1 MKAKG
6 ETQYV
11 GDIRFDGMLHGKV
24 VWSSHPHAEIVSIDT
39 GQADRMSGVKLVLTA
54 KDIPGKNLYGVL
66 VVDQPVLAENRVLY
80 IGEPVAVVFAEDFAT
95 AEKGAQAVKVTYRE
109 LPGVFSMSDALA
121 EGAPRLG
128 ANDNITKKVLLRRG
142 DIDAAFNN
150 ADVIVED
157 YFSTSPIEHAYM
169 ETEAAIG
176 VVEDDG
182 KVAVYAANQSP
193 FADRAQLARIL
204 GVGAEEV
211 RVRHMP
217 AGGAFGGKTELTVHA
232 FVAIAAL
239 KTGRPAR
246 LALTR
251 SESLRHHPK
260 KHGYEMRYRIGA
272 RQDGELLGMD
282 YEITSDSGAYTSWTT
297 RVIEQSVAFGTGPYY
312 IPALRGEGTGIFT
325 NNLVMGAMRGFG
337 ANQVHFAC
345 ESALDILARKLEMD
359 PITLREKNALEFGS
373 TMSTGQILREGVGFK
388 KTLEAIRPLV
398 ESELLPLKQAEAN
411 VGIGIACGWRSVAG
425 GLGPD
430 EGAGAGLELEK
441 DGKVLLKVACTE
453 MGQGSLTALC
463 QIVSDVMK
471 IDVCSVRVLA
481 GDTKLVPE
489 GGGVMASRG
498 VYLWGHAAAEAS
510 RKFRN
515 LVLAKAATI
524 LERKEEE
531 IDLIGDHIVEADGQK
546 KLLSLLDLAS
556 RTGKPLSA
564 DVFYMLGKTFPM
576 LEDAN
581 ESLSIDP
588 RFYKTHHTIAY
599 NTTAVA
605 VKVDRKE
612 GGVKL
617 LHAIVALDCGKI
629 LNPEA
634 ALTQVEAAVI
644 MGMGYAVSEKFIIER
659 GINKTNRLAKCG
671 IPKIT
676 DTPGKITT
684 VFVDNPDPTGPF
696 ESKGVAEM
704 GILAITPAITN
715 AIYDA
720 VGIRVKSLP
729 ALDVL
734 REAEKHSG

>member
-1 MKAKG
+1 MASKVLLDKNPSPSEEEIKTALSKNLCRCGTYPRIIQAVLQAAAVLKGKPSLPLTMEKTGAGCLGKSIPRIDTVMKAKG
-6 ETQYV
+6 ETLYV

-39 GQADRMSGVKLVLTA
+39 KQADQIPGVRLVLTA

-95 AEKGAQAVKVTYRE
+95 AEKGAQAVKVTYKE

-211 RVRHMP
+211 RVRHLP

-398 ESELLPLKQAEAN
+398 ESGLLPLKQAEAN

-430 EGAGAGLELEK
+430 EGAGAGLELQE
-441 DGKVLLKVACTE
+441 DGELHF
-453 MGQGSLTALC
+453 
-463 QIVSDVMK
+463 
-471 IDVCSVRVLA
+471 
-481 GDTKLVPE
+481 
-489 GGGVMASRG
+489 SR
-498 VYLWGHAAAEAS
+498 
-510 RKFRN
+510 
-515 LVLAKAATI
+515 
-524 LERKEEE
+524 
-531 IDLIGDHIVEADGQK
+531 
-546 KLLSLLDLAS
+546 
-556 RTGKPLSA
+556 
-564 DVFYMLGKTFPM
+564 
-576 LEDAN
+576 
-581 ESLSIDP
+581 
-588 RFYKTHHTIAY
+588 
-599 NTTAVA
+599 
-605 VKVDRKE
+605 
-612 GGVKL
+612 
-617 LHAIVALDCGKI
+617 
-629 LNPEA
+629 
-634 ALTQVEAAVI
+634 
-644 MGMGYAVSEKFIIER
+644 
-659 GINKTNRLAKCG
+659 
-671 IPKIT
+671 
-676 DTPGKITT
+676 
-684 VFVDNPDPTGPF
+684 
-696 ESKGVAEM
+696 
-704 GILAITPAITN
+704 
-715 AIYDA
+715 
-720 VGIRVKSLP
+720 
-729 ALDVL
+729 
-734 REAEKHSG
+734 